1 MFSKLRELTRKK
13 TSKSPKLSSLL
24 YDNKDKNFNEF
35 KALDAL
41 VFKADLAK

>member
-1 MFSKLRELTRKK
+1 MFSKLKKLTRRK
-13 TSKSPKLSSLL
+13 SPKSPKLSSLL

-41 VFKADLAK
+41 VFRADLAK